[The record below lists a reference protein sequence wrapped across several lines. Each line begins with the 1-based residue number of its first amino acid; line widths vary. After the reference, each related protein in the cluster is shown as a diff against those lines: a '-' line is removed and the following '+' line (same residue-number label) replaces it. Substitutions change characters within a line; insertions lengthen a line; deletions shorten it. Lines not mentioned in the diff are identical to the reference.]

1 MSKPIF
7 SVVLLPGPSL
17 EQARASILQ
26 QNITAHLI
34 EVVVAEHL
42 ADGLG
47 RCQGAFACVLSAG
60 SVLLPFAL
68 QRAAAALSQY
78 PQADLLAWEPHYY
91 LERQRL
97 YVCMRPFQEVVPL
110 QQQPFLASCTI
121 IRRSLFAHAE
131 DLPGK
136 ASAAYWLDRP
146 LSIQL
151 GVPTSL
157 QSTPQPHLRVHPHID
172 GRSSWL
178 CINAQTAGIPDL
190 AKAIRIISAM
200 VY

>member
-17 EQARASILQ
+17 EQARASVLQ
-26 QNITAHLI
+26 QNIAANLI
-34 EVVVAEHL
+34 EIVVAEHL
-42 ADGLG
+42 AEGLG
-47 RCQGAFACVLSAG
+47 QSQGAFACVLPAG

-91 LERQRL
+91 LEEQRL
-97 YVCMRPFQEVVPL
+97 YICMRPFQEVVPL
-110 QQQPFLASCTI
+110 QQQPFLPSCTLM
-121 IRRSLFAHAE
+121 RRSLFAHAE
-131 DLPGK
+131 NLPGK

-146 LSIQL
+146 LSLQI
-151 GVPTSL
+151 GVPDSL
-157 QSTPQPHLRVHPHID
+157 REKPQPHLRVHPHAD
-172 GRSSWL
+172 GRSAWL
-178 CINAQTAGIPDL
+178 CIHAQTAGIHDL
-190 AKAIRIISAM
+190 AKAIRVVSSM